1 LPAHRGWRSAPISGT
16 IGTVIRSPRTLLAD
30 HDRLHAMLPPDRGAP
45 TSATPGRPG
54 VEPILPHWGSAL
66 MAALL
71 QARELEAVADGHWLL
86 RGVSLEVAE
95 GSTVAVI
102 GGAAAGKTVL
112 LDLLLGLRP
121 LRDGT
126 VRLGDR
132 DITAFGTLER
142 QRLGLRCAFQIPPVF
157 AGLTVAEQLALA
169 APSVRL
175 DSRAFARIAAY
186 LPELEEL
193 LGRRMEGLDLPLR
206 RLVDLGRALLG
217 LPRVLLI
224 DNLLPAIG
232 IDRAG
237 ELLHGLGRDGYTLLV
252 ADRYAEPLLRQADYG
267 YVMAEGRLVA
277 SGQPNRLLADDRL
290 LASCAG
296 DPGAYA

>member
-1 LPAHRGWRSAPISGT
+1 
-16 IGTVIRSPRTLLAD
+16 
-30 HDRLHAMLPPDRGAP
+30 
-45 TSATPGRPG
+45 
-54 VEPILPHWGSAL
+54 

-71 QARELEAVADGHWLL
+71 EARGLDAVAEGHWLL

-95 GSTVAVI
+95 GSTVAVV
-102 GGAAAGKTVL
+102 GGAGAGKSVL
-112 LDLLLGLRP
+112 LELLLGLRP

-132 DITAFGTLER
+132 DVTALGTLER

-175 DSRAFARIAAY
+175 GSRGFARIADY
-186 LPELEEL
+186 LPELEEH
-193 LGRRMEGLDLPLR
+193 LGRPMEGLDLPLR

-232 IDRAG
+232 VDRAG
-237 ELLHGLGRDGYTLLV
+237 ELLHDLGRDGYALLV
-252 ADRYAEPLLRQADYG
+252 ADRYAEPLLRHAAYG
-267 YVMAEGRLVA
+267 YVLAQGRLVA
-277 SGQPNRLLADDRL
+277 SGPPDKLLADQRL

-296 DPGAYA
+296 DPCAYD